1 MKRVKHE
8 KRNVN
13 SGEFIFYSAL
23 IAFRQLFKKSSKIK
37 RTIMETIAKE

>member
-13 SGEFIFYSAL
+13 SGKFIFYPAL

-37 RTIMETIAKE
+37 RTIIATIARE